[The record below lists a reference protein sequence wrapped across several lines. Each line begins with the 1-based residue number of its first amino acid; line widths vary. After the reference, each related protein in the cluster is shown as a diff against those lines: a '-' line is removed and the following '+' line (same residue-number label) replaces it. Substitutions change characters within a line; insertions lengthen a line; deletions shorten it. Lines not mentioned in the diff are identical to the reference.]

1 MSTYYKRPL
10 TLLLAAL
17 CLAYWL
23 PQITAQTTNRAA
35 LVVDYGNGQV
45 HTQCVTF
52 TEGQIS
58 GYELLLRSGLDVA
71 ADVQGMGTLIC
82 GIGSVGCPASNCLCQ
97 CSGGPACT
105 YWSYWRQVSG
115 SWQFSQAGASMSVV
129 TNGSVEG
136 WTWGPGGVNQAIPP
150 PNLSFDAVCL
160 PPPTATPTATATPVL
175 APQISFSVDA
185 DTLQAGSCTNLRWQT
200 AHIEAV
206 YLNGG
211 GVTGNETRQI
221 CPAETQTYTLRVVHA
236 AGEERRTVTVT
247 VLPVAQTATATPVA
261 PPTATPRAVTSP
273 VTVSPTAT
281 SLPATAVS
289 EIAAVTPTA
298 TAASVATATI
308 IWVTVPALPTETA
321 VLPTEIAI
329 LPPADETAALATPA
343 PEMAD
348 LAAVA
353 DSETETAVDWLP
365 YAIFLAILLGLGLL
379 LVYKR

>member
-45 HTQCVTF
+45 QTQCVTF
-52 TEGQIS
+52 AEEQIS
-58 GYELLLRSGLDVA
+58 GYDLLLRSGLDVA
-71 ADVQGMGTLIC
+71 VDVQGMGTLIC
-82 GIGSVGCPASNCLCQ
+82 GIGDVGCPASNCLCP
-97 CSGGPACT
+97 CSGGPNCT

-115 SWQFSQAGASMSVV
+115 SWQFSQGGASMSIV

-150 PNLSFDAVCL
+150 PNISFDEVCL
-160 PPPTATPTATATPVL
+160 PPPTATPTATATPIPP
-175 APQISFSVDA
+175 PQINFSVD
-185 DTLQAGSCTNLRWQT
+185 DDSLQAGSCTTLRWQT
-200 AHIEAV
+200 AHIQAV
-206 YLNGG
+206 YLNGN
-211 GVTGNETRQI
+211 GVVGNEARQV
-221 CPAETQTYTLRVVHA
+221 CPEETQAFTLRVVHA
-236 AGEERRTVTVT
+236 TGEETRTVTVT
-247 VLPVAQTATATPVA
+247 VLPMAQTATATPVA
-261 PPTATPRAVTSP
+261 LAPATATPRAGTSP
-273 VTVSPTAT
+273 VIASPTAT
-281 SLPATAVS
+281 PLPATAVS
-289 EIAAVTPTA
+289 EVAAVVPTSTTTA
-298 TAASVATATI
+298 TPTI

-321 VLPTEIAI
+321 VLPTEIAM
-329 LPPADETAALATPA
+329 LPPADETAAPATPA

-348 LAAVA
+348 SA
-353 DSETETAVDWLP
+353 DLETETAVDWLP